1 MRQVTGGPVLS
12 SFIVR
17 HSIMLPTLAL
27 QEATGEGQPR
37 VVLRG
42 GGGGGG
48 DNYTIPLAAVG
59 GLNAAVT

>member
-1 MRQVTGGPVLS
+1 
-12 SFIVR
+12 
-17 HSIMLPTLAL
+17 MLPTLAL